1 VRKGLLGRKIG
12 MTHIFEENGTLIP
25 VTVILAGPNYVVQKK
40 TLEKDGYVAV
50 QLGFW
55 GQKEHRLNRPF
66 LGHLKKAGV
75 PSLRY
80 LREIRDVDLEHYEL
94 GQVVD
99 VDIFAPGEVVDVT
112 GTSKG
117 KGTQGP
123 IRRHGF
129 ARGRMSH
136 GSGFHRTHGSIGA
149 VGPYRVVKGMPHMG
163 RMGNERVTAQN
174 LEIVRVIP
182 EEHVLL
188 VRGSVPG
195 PRGGFVIV
203 RNAARKLIR
212 A

>member
-1 VRKGLLGRKIG
+1 MRKGLLGRKIG
-12 MTHIFEENGTLIP
+12 MTHVFAEDGTLIP

-40 TLEKDGYVAV
+40 TREKDGYVAV
-50 QLGFW
+50 QLGF
-55 GQKEHRLNRPF
+55 GVQKERRLTRPL

-75 PSLRY
+75 PPVRY
-80 LREIRDVDLEHYEL
+80 LREIRDVDLDRYEV
-94 GQVVD
+94 GQTVD
-99 VDIFAPGEVVDVT
+99 VDIFAPGELVDVT

-123 IRRHGF
+123 IKRHGF

-149 VGPYRVVKGMPHMG
+149 VGPYRVLKGMPHMG

-195 PRGGFVIV
+195 PRGGLVII